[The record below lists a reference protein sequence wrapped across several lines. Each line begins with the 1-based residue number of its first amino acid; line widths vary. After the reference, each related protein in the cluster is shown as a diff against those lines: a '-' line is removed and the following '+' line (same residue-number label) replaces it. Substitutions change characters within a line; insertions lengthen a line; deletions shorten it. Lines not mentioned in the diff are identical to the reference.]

1 MSHDPDW
8 AADLQRY
15 ARRRP
20 FLKEQSI
27 WAVWLYRYGRRL
39 DRRPAGPARKVSLA
53 LYWLLFRLIETA
65 TGVSLPKSAH
75 RPRTA
80 HLALR

>member
-15 ARRRP
+15 ALRRP

-27 WAVWLYRYGRRL
+27 WAVWLYRLGRRL
-39 DRRPAGPARKVSLA
+39 DRRPAGLAR
-53 LYWLLFRLIETA
+53 
-65 TGVSLPKSAH
+65 
-75 RPRTA
+75 
-80 HLALR
+80 